1 MERMRIEGIFLMLIV
16 SLATFIGCCDEKE
29 ISAPTGPVSIS
40 FAISSA
46 SEQTK
51 SGDVEAATEDE
62 LFVSRFYL
70 GVYNAETG
78 VLITNYICSDVSR
91 ADQNLEI
98 TSPGNSSNLY
108 TVKNL
113 SVPMNE
119 KVRLLAIANYP
130 ETLNLNQSYSLL
142 ANTVVKDASLATLNF
157 DPKSLIK
164 VGTAVHTFTVED
176 RTEKIDLAQLAAKIH
191 IKLTMEESAP
201 SDPVY
206 NIQTSGGDDV
216 LALINKIIGQN
227 NGSVKEEDF
236 NGSSLEGKIEIC
248 KNGTSHG
255 FGVSN
260 VTDHQGGEKWM
271 VVKCDS
277 VKTRTVESWRLENHS
292 LVINNIAIS
301 SPLVLEG
308 GNSAAETGNLLPQAT
323 DMIDI
328 FKGNIIELTFYT
340 YQKNTNELIMVMRG
354 DLQKIEQVSSCKKV
368 NGIIHGKWN
377 TSSGWGQGDAFEA
390 GADQINFPT
399 DWSDWVPGTFS
410 AVPGTENRINGL
422 TYEIPIQTATGIL
435 RGNYYNVTG
444 TVKQAINSLSID
456 VKSWSEDDVP
466 VHFN

>member
-1 MERMRIEGIFLMLIV
+1 
-16 SLATFIGCCDEKE
+16 
-29 ISAPTGPVSIS
+29 
-40 FAISSA
+40 
-46 SEQTK
+46 
-51 SGDVEAATEDE
+51 
-62 LFVSRFYL
+62 
-70 GVYNAETG
+70 
-78 VLITNYICSDVSR
+78 
-91 ADQNLEI
+91 
-98 TSPGNSSNLY
+98 
-108 TVKNL
+108 
-113 SVPMNE
+113 MNE

-301 SPLVLEG
+301 SPLV
-308 GNSAAETGNLLPQAT
+308 
-323 DMIDI
+323 
-328 FKGNIIELTFYT
+328 
-340 YQKNTNELIMVMRG
+340 
-354 DLQKIEQVSSCKKV
+354 
-368 NGIIHGKWN
+368 
-377 TSSGWGQGDAFEA
+377 
-390 GADQINFPT
+390 
-399 DWSDWVPGTFS
+399 
-410 AVPGTENRINGL
+410 
-422 TYEIPIQTATGIL
+422 
-435 RGNYYNVTG
+435 
-444 TVKQAINSLSID
+444 
-456 VKSWSEDDVP
+456 
-466 VHFN
+466 